1 MTRTD
6 LHPATRTADAAD
18 RASPGPADAPRVDV
32 RGLRCRYGDFEAVRG
47 IYLQVRPGEVLA
59 LLGTNGAGK
68 TTTLSALLGER
79 AADGGELRV
88 LGHDPQRDRRRIA
101 PRLGVVFQDAGLP
114 DSLTPR
120 ESVTL
125 WRRLQ
130 GDAPAAIGDPDALLD
145 RVGLVP
151 RRDAP
156 VGSLSGGERRRL
168 ELALALSGDPDL
180 VILDEPT
187 TGMDPS
193 SRRTTWDLIRSVRDH
208 GASVLLTTHYLEE
221 AESLADRI
229 DIMHHGQVARSGT
242 LTDLVATHPATIGA
256 SVRQT
261 SHARVVLD
269 GAALQG
275 DVRIL
280 PPTPDGRTRIT
291 VATAHLQADLH
302 RLLTAADAARIAL
315 DDLRATPASLDA
327 VFQTIAD
334 DTEDPR

>member
-6 LHPATRTADAAD
+6 LHSESRTAPAGD
-18 RASPGPADAPRVDV
+18 RPAPSPSDAPRVDV

-47 IYLQVRPGEVLA
+47 IDLHVQRGEILA

-68 TTTLSALLGER
+68 TTTLSTLLGER
-79 AADGGELRV
+79 AADGGELTV
-88 LGHDPQRDRRRIA
+88 LGHDPHRDRRRIG
-101 PRLGVVFQDAGLP
+101 PQLGVVFQDAGLP

-130 GDAPAAIGDPDALLD
+130 GDARSAVGDPDVLLD
-145 RVGLVP
+145 RVGLLP
-151 RRDAP
+151 RRDAE

-168 ELALALSGDPDL
+168 ELALAISGDPAL
-180 VILDEPT
+180 VVLDEPT

-193 SRRTTWDLIRSVRDH
+193 SRRTTWELIRTLRDA

-221 AESLADRI
+221 AEALADRI
-229 DIMHHGQVARSGT
+229 DVMHHGRVARTGT
-242 LTDLVATHPATIGA
+242 LAELVATHPSTIEA
-256 SVRQT
+256 SLRQT
-261 SHARVVLD
+261 SHAHDVLRDAAVQGEARV
-269 GAALQG
+269 
-275 DVRIL
+275 L
-280 PPTPDGRTRIT
+280 PATADGRTRIT
-291 VATAHLQADLH
+291 VATADLQADLY
-302 RLLTAADAARIAL
+302 RLLAAADHGGVAL

-327 VFQTIAD
+327 VFHAIAD